1 MEEDLQ
7 TLAERDPGP
16 GVAVWRWLLDSTGSQ
31 VKSLAVLPLIKTVT
45 IEPSLDPCLSK

>member
-16 GVAVWRWLLDSTGSQ
+16 GVAVWRRLLDSTGSQ
-31 VKSLAVLPLIKTVT
+31 VKSLAVIT
-45 IEPSLDPCLSK
+45 INQNCDY